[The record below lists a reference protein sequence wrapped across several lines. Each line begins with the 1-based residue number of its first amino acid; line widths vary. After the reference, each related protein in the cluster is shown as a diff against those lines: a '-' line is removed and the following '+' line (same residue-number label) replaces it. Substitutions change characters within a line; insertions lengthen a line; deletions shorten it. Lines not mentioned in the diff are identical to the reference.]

1 MNTLKSLLIAG
12 TLGIACLSTTGCTTL
27 RPSRIPEMI
36 QRLDVHDFDTD
47 EKQTIS
53 ALLHYIN
60 YLENEL

>member
-1 MNTLKSLLIAG
+1 MK
-12 TLGIACLSTTGCTTL
+12 
-27 RPSRIPEMI
+27 PSRIPEMI
-36 QRLDVHDFDTD
+36 QRLDAHDFDKE

>member
-1 MNTLKSLLIAG
+1 MNTLKSLLTAG
-12 TLGIACLSTTGCTTL
+12 TLVIASLSTTGCTTL
-27 RPSRIPEMI
+27 KPSRIPEMI
-36 QRLDVHDFDTD
+36 QRLDTHDFDKE

>member
-1 MNTLKSLLIAG
+1 MNTLKNLLIAG
-12 TLGIACLSTTGCTTL
+12 TIVIASLSTSGCTTL
-27 RPSRIPEMI
+27 KPSRIPEMI
-36 QRLDVHDFDTD
+36 QRLDAHDFDKE

>member
-1 MNTLKSLLIAG
+1 MNTLKSLRIAG
-12 TLGIACLSTTGCTTL
+12 MLAIASVSIAGCTTL
-27 RPSRIPEMI
+27 RPSRVPEMI
-36 QRLDVHDFDTD
+36 QRLDKHDFDTD

>member
-1 MNTLKSLLIAG
+1 MK
-12 TLGIACLSTTGCTTL
+12 
-27 RPSRIPEMI
+27 PSRIPEMI
-36 QRLDVHDFDTD
+36 QRLDAHDFDTD

>member
-1 MNTLKSLLIAG
+1 MNTLQSLRIAG
-12 TLGIACLSTTGCTTL
+12 TLVIASLSIGGCTTI

-36 QRLDVHDFDTD
+36 QRLDAHDFNKE

-53 ALLHYIN
+53 ELLHYIN